1 MPKKPSK
8 PHDEFFKA
16 TFGRLEVA
24 LDYLQ
29 KMLPA
34 EIIQTLDTSKLKRVN
49 GSYVSTT
56 LREFFSDLIFEC
68 PLKNINQRLRIS
80 LLFEHKNNLETY
92 PHFQILR
99 YMLDTWEE
107 QLKQKKELTPIIP
120 IIIYQGANNWH
131 VRDMS
136 SYFAAPLPSSLLRFL
151 PTFEYHFTNVTTM
164 PDEAILA
171 LGKSLLVNTFFM
183 MKYIRNPAFIIENH
197 HLIFVNLEE
206 PKSPRDFMVILFA
219 YFLKNSE
226 LAREKIQDFIEELPK
241 TLNKSA
247 MSTYEMILEEG
258 RKNAMSTYEMILE
271 EGRKSQQELLAK
283 ERQRAEEALRR
294 EEEER
299 LRAEEEHLR
308 AEEERLRLDNV
319 IYRLYEDVQLSISEI
334 AIMTGREEAN
344 IEALIQ
350 LRKNDN
356 A

>member
-68 PLKNINQRLRIS
+68 PLKNIDQRLRIS

-92 PHFQILR
+92 PHFQVLR

-131 VRDMS
+131 VRAMS
-136 SYFAAPLPSSLLRFL
+136 SYFAATLPSSLLRFL

-206 PKSPRDFMVILFA
+206 PQSPRDFMVILFA

-226 LAREKIQDFIEELPK
+226 LAKEKIQDFIEELPK

-283 ERQRAEEALRR
+283 ERERAEEALRR

-299 LRAEEEHLR
+299 LRAEEEYLR

-334 AIMTGREEAN
+334 AIMTGRDEAN
-344 IEALIQ
+344 IEALVQ

>member
-68 PLKNINQRLRIS
+68 PLKNIDQRLRIS

-92 PHFQILR
+92 PHFQVLR

-151 PTFEYHFTNVTTM
+151 PTFEYHFTNVTKM
-164 PDEAILA
+164 PDKAILA

-226 LAREKIQDFIEELPK
+226 LAREKIQDFIEVLPK

-271 EGRKSQQELLAK
+271 EGRKSQQELLAR
-283 ERQRAEEALRR
+283 ERQ
-294 EEEER
+294 
-299 LRAEEEHLR
+299 RAEEEHLR

-334 AIMTGREEAN
+334 ATMTGRDEAN

-350 LRKNDN
+350 IRENDN

>member
-68 PLKNINQRLRIS
+68 PLKNIDQRLRIS
-80 LLFEHKNNLETY
+80 LLFEHKNKLETY
-92 PHFQILR
+92 PHFQVLR

-183 MKYIRNPAFIIENH
+183 MKYIRNPTFIIENH

-219 YFLKNSE
+219 YFLKNTE

-258 RKNAMSTYEMILE
+258 RIRERQN
-271 EGRKSQQELLAK
+271 QQELLAR
-283 ERQRAEEALRR
+283 ERQRA
-294 EEEER
+294 EEER

-334 AIMTGREEAN
+334 ATMTGREEAN